1 MRLSLR
7 PYQPTDANVITTWL
21 KNEYLMR
28 QWCADRYECY
38 PVTPEDMNIYHERYI
53 DGQSQRALTMLNGNN
68 IVGYITLRTP
78 ADRNNA
84 WDSSLSMIQNVVKVL
99 VKLLFQWQSN
109 MLLRRLVLR
118 KYHSVSLKII
128 RQPSIAISLPDSGA

>member
-1 MRLSLR
+1 
-7 PYQPTDANVITTWL
+7 
-21 KNEYLMR
+21 MR

-53 DGQSQRALTMLNGNN
+53 DGQSQRALTMLNGN
-68 IVGYITLRTP
+68 
-78 ADRNNA
+78 
-84 WDSSLSMIQNVVKVL
+84 IQNVVKVL